1 MYLNHIKFLISLYIV
16 MKTKITR
23 QPTTILT
30 RNITQS
36 PTILTRNITQ
46 SSIHTQSP
54 TILTRNIT
62 QSSIHLQP
70 TIGEGRTFANQQ
82 YIDIK
87 QGIDITLQSY
97 IKNKKYKIYLHNLV
111 NNGSYNDIY
120 AFSGNK
126 QENVDPNLIIRISN
140 HSSTSESINS
150 ELRGIKIQYRLSSKT
165 PYVGTVIDYGQLYN
179 RSTHYKLQEYSIIK
193 RYGYSLNDMLNK
205 DVRYNSEQTI
215 IDFMYHLLQAIHTI
229 HKNNYIHLDLK
240 PENILLE
247 NKYNHFNNINSIDFV
262 IVDFGGAKECS
273 TDKSSVINGQMASA
287 AFSPPEIVNILF
299 GKKSDIWAYGIICYL
314 ICVRKTYLNAN
325 GGSIFMNNKNELKN
339 TIHKAIGSL
348 NVSQKIKDFLKS
360 IFIIDID
367 KRPNTKILL
376 GHPLF
381 K

>member
-1 MYLNHIKFLISLYIV
+1 

-23 QPTTILT
+23 Q
-30 RNITQS
+30 

-62 QSSIHLQP
+62 PSSIHRQP
-70 TIGEGRTFANQQ
+70 EIGEGMTLTNQP

-97 IKNKKYKIYLHNLV
+97 INKKYKIYLHNLV

-150 ELRGIKIQYRLSSKT
+150 ELRGIKIQYTLSSKT

-179 RSTHYKLQEYSIIK
+179 RSKHYKLQEYSIIK

-273 TDKSSVINGQMASA
+273 TDKSCVINGQMASA